1 MSCKLIAMPRVR
13 ASMLLSQLSRSR
25 APGRPACVRLAP
37 GVATSSS
44 AGVSML
50 VLPRLLALIGVVVAG
65 LGCSATN
72 DSAEIRRANASS
84 DPCGPGGTLR
94 PPNPNIVATTRTRNG
109 QVIDWIP
116 ASSQTPDGT
125 LAKPPPSAPTPPPSS
140 PVSSPAG
147 NQPQSADVDGAGIEP
162 EARGPAGTV
171 PILRSHR
178 QLCDC
183 HPGFVEQAN
192 GACAPVS
199 ETCVQEGG
207 MASAKSFSHC
217 CPDLVQAEALEPR
230 DGQCISTAPSA
241 HLCTRCGNGSCG
253 PGENTCNCASDCK
266 P

>member
-1 MSCKLIAMPRVR
+1 MLFAHLRRV
-13 ASMLLSQLSRSR
+13 S
-25 APGRPACVRLAP
+25 
-37 GVATSSS
+37 
-44 AGVSML
+44 
-50 VLPRLLALIGVVVAG
+50 LPRLLSLIGILVAG
-65 LGCSATN
+65 LGCSVTN
-72 DSAEIRRANASS
+72 DSAEIKRANASS
-84 DPCGPGGTLR
+84 DPCGPGGSLR

-125 LAKPPPSAPTPPPSS
+125 LAKPPASAPTPPP
-140 PVSSPAG
+140 SSPAG

-199 ETCVQEGG
+199 ETCVPEGG

-217 CPDLVQAEALEPR
+217 CPDLVQAEAVEAR
-230 DGQCISTAPSA
+230 DGQCISTAPTA

-253 PGENTCNCASDCK
+253 PSENTCNCPSDCK

>member
-1 MSCKLIAMPRVR
+1 
-13 ASMLLSQLSRSR
+13 MLLAHLGRSR
-25 APGRPACVRLAP
+25 APGCPTCVGLAP
-37 GVATSSS
+37 GVTISSS
-44 AGVSML
+44 ADASML
-50 VLPRLLALIGVVVAG
+50 VSLPRLLSLIGVLVAG
-65 LGCSATN
+65 VGCSVTN
-72 DSAEIRRANASS
+72 DSAEIKRANASS
-84 DPCGPGGTLR
+84 APCGPGGALR

-125 LAKPPPSAPTPPPSS
+125 LAKPPPSAPTPSLS
-140 PVSSPAG
+140 TPAG
-147 NQPQSADVDGAGIEP
+147 NQPQSADVGGAGIEP

-199 ETCVQEGG
+199 ETCVPEGG

-217 CPDLVQAEALEPR
+217 CPDLVQAEALELR
-230 DGQCISTAPSA
+230 DGRCIATAPTA

-253 PGENTCNCASDCK
+253 PGENTCNCPSDCK